1 MSVKL
6 LSEQHLEFLRL
17 KGGCTDLSEST
28 LVKMPHCWKSH
39 VAAHFPFSL
48 ATTVPIQTYLVAP
61 LPIQTDIAA
70 TIPLMFNLLFNS
82 HAYQTLECSTS
93 GKKNCSMKKI
103 NNRGMPCNSLTQTNS
118 IKAYLFDKMCGKK
131 LFKISPFICATLQT
145 VRIQISQLLK
155 KLADQDLHCFNSP
168 G

>member
-39 VAAHFPFSL
+39 VAAHLPFSL
-48 ATTVPIQTYLVAP
+48 ATPVPIQTYLVAP

-70 TIPLMFNLLFNS
+70 YIPLMFNLLFHS
-82 HAYQTLECSTS
+82 HAYQTLKCSTS
-93 GKKNCSMKKI
+93 G
-103 NNRGMPCNSLTQTNS
+103 
-118 IKAYLFDKMCGKK
+118 
-131 LFKISPFICATLQT
+131 
-145 VRIQISQLLK
+145 
-155 KLADQDLHCFNSP
+155 
-168 G
+168 